1 MMVAQKANFDNNF
14 WKVAWKGNMK
24 LMNELWRHKKN
35 VMATKVMKTKG
46 FPKYT
51 KTKKNYETKGLK
63 FKSKH
68 KTMKIKNKN
77 MK

>member
-1 MMVAQKANFDNNF
+1 
-14 WKVAWKGNMK
+14 MK

-51 KTKKNYETKGLK
+51 KTKTNYEKKGLNLNPNI
-63 FKSKH
+63 KH
-68 KTMKIKNKN
+68 ENQK
-77 MK
+77 

>member
-1 MMVAQKANFDNNF
+1 MMVAQKANFDNSF

-51 KTKKNYETKGLK
+51 KTKKNYEKKGL
-63 FKSKH
+63 
-68 KTMKIKNKN
+68 NLNPN
-77 MK
+77 MKH

>member
-1 MMVAQKANFDNNF
+1 
-14 WKVAWKGNMK
+14 MK

-51 KTKKNYETKGLK
+51 KTKKNYEKKGL
-63 FKSKH
+63 
-68 KTMKIKNKN
+68 NLNPN
-77 MK
+77 MKH